1 MKKVANS
8 LSPVIAID
16 HQDSRPLHRQIYDG
30 FRTAIL
36 RNNLSAGQQVPSSRQ
51 LAAELGISRIP
62 VLTAYSQLL
71 AEDYF
76 ETRTGSGTFVS
87 RSLAARRSAMAQPGN
102 GTGARA
108 GNRPVSRRARDV
120 STSGSWPWVFGW
132 GAFAVGQVA
141 LDHFP
146 FATWSRLISR
156 HSQRVHARAL
166 HFSDPMGSPEF
177 RKEIATYLRTAR
189 AVNCDPEQILIVSG
203 SQQAIELTTR
213 VLADPGTHV
222 WMEEPGYWSIRSV
235 LHMAGCTPV
244 PVPVDHEGIN
254 VDEGTRLCRNAQVAF
269 VTPSH
274 QVPLGSTMSAARRI
288 QLLEWAED
296 NGSWIV
302 EDDYDSEYRY
312 EAMPIASLQGLDRN
326 SRVIYIGTFSKT
338 LFPSLRVGYI
348 VVPHDLIQQ
357 FVAVRLASDLFPP
370 HLYQAALA
378 DLMAQGHFARHIR
391 RTRQLYRER
400 RSALVGCLQQ
410 EFGPSLE
417 ILGAEAGVHL
427 VLKLPPDISDVELS
441 ERAAQEKLWL
451 WPLSRTYVGPP
462 SQGIILGFG
471 STPNREIPNAVRRL
485 KGLVAELQGANIARG
500 CSKVSAAS

>member
-8 LSPVIAID
+8 FCPVIAID
-16 HQDSRPLHRQIYDG
+16 HQDGRPLHRQIYDG

-51 LAAELGISRIP
+51 LASELGISRIP

-87 RSLAARRSAMAQPGN
+87 RSLAARKPAMAQPSNGN
-102 GTGARA
+102 GTHT
-108 GNRPVSRRARDV
+108 GNRPISRRVREVTAL
-120 STSGSWPWVFGW
+120 GGWPWVYGW
-132 GAFAVGQVA
+132 GAFSVGQVA

-189 AVNCDPEQILIVSG
+189 AVSCDPEQILIVSG
-203 SQQAIELTTR
+203 TQQAIELTTR
-213 VLADPGTHV
+213 VLADPGSHV
-222 WMEEPGYWSIRSV
+222 WMEEPGYWSVRRV
-235 LHMAGCTPV
+235 LLMAGCSPV
-244 PVPVDHEGIN
+244 PVPVDNEGID
-254 VDEGTRLCRNAQVAF
+254 VDQGIHLCRNARAAF

-274 QVPLGSTMSAARRI
+274 QFPLGSTMSASRRI
-288 QLLEWAED
+288 QLLEWAEEA
-296 NGSWIV
+296 GAWIV

-348 VVPHDLIQQ
+348 VVPHDLIKQ
-357 FVAVRLASDLFPP
+357 FVAARLASDLFPP

-378 DLMAQGHFARHIR
+378 DFMAQGHFARHIR

-410 EFGPSLE
+410 QFGPSLE

-427 VLKLPPDISDVELS
+427 VIKLPPGISDVDLA

-451 WPLSRTYVGPP
+451 WPLSRTYIGP
-462 SQGIILGFG
+462 SVQGIILGFG
-471 STPNREIPNAVRRL
+471 STPDREIPNAVHRL
-485 KGLVAELQGANIARG
+485 KSLVSELQAANTVSE
-500 CSKVSAAS
+500 SKVSAAG

>member
-8 LSPVIAID
+8 VCPVVAID

-51 LAAELGISRIP
+51 LASELGISRIP

-76 ETRTGSGTFVS
+76 ETRTGAGTFVS
-87 RSLAARRSAMAQPGN
+87 RSLATRKPPIAEPANGN
-102 GTGARA
+102 GTHA
-108 GNRPVSRRARDV
+108 GNRPVSRRAQEV
-120 STSGSWPWVFGW
+120 ATMGSWPWVYGW
-132 GAFAVGQVA
+132 GAFSVGQVA

-146 FATWSRLISR
+146 FASWSRLISR

-166 HFSDPMGSPEF
+166 HFSDPMGAPEF
-177 RKEIATYLRTAR
+177 RKEIATYLRTSR
-189 AVNCDPEQILIVSG
+189 AVNCDPEQIMIVSG

-213 VLADPGTHV
+213 VIADPGSHV
-222 WMEEPGYWSIRSV
+222 WIEEPGYWSLHRV
-235 LHMAGCTPV
+235 LVMAGCSPV
-244 PVPVDHEGIN
+244 PVPVDQEGID
-254 VDEGTRLCRNAQVAF
+254 VAEGIRMHRNARAAF

-274 QVPLGSTMSAARRI
+274 QFPLGSAMSAARRI

-296 NGSWIV
+296 AGAWIV
-302 EDDYDSEYRY
+302 EDDYDSEFRY
-312 EAMPIASLQGLDRN
+312 ESMPIASLQGLDRN

-348 VVPHDLIQQ
+348 VVPRDLIKQ
-357 FVAVRLASDLFPP
+357 FLSVRLASDLFPP

-378 DLMAQGHFARHIR
+378 DFMAQGHFARHIR
-391 RTRQLYRER
+391 RTRQHYRER
-400 RSALVGCLQQ
+400 RSALVESLQQ

-427 VLKLPPDISDVELS
+427 VIKLPPGVRDVELA

-451 WPLSRTYVGPP
+451 WPLSRTYFGPP

-471 STPNREIPNAVRRL
+471 STPDREIPNAVRRL
-485 KGLVAELQGANIARG
+485 RLLVSEMQGANIA
-500 CSKVSAAS
+500 SNVSAAD

>member
-8 LSPVIAID
+8 FCPVVAID
-16 HQDSRPLHRQIYDG
+16 HEDVRPLHRQIYDG

-36 RNNLSAGQQVPSSRQ
+36 RNNLTAGQQVPSSRQ
-51 LAAELGISRIP
+51 LASELGISRIP

-76 ETRTGSGTFVS
+76 ETRSGSGTFVS
-87 RSLAARRSAMAQPGN
+87 RSLAARKSAMAQPTNGN
-102 GTGARA
+102 GTSA
-108 GNRPVSRRARDV
+108 GNRPVSRRAQDV
-120 STSGSWPWVFGW
+120 ATLGSWPWVFGW

-166 HFSDPMGSPEF
+166 HFSDPMGAPEF

-213 VLADPGTHV
+213 VLTDPGSHV
-222 WMEEPGYWSIRSV
+222 WMEEPGYWSVRRA
-235 LHMAGCTPV
+235 LLLTGCSPV
-244 PVPVDHEGIN
+244 PVPVDQEGID
-254 VDEGTRLCRNAQVAF
+254 VAEGVRLCRNARVAF

-274 QVPLGSTMSAARRI
+274 QFPLGSTMSAARRI
-288 QLLEWAED
+288 QLLEWAEET
-296 NGSWIV
+296 GAWIV

-348 VVPHDLIQQ
+348 VVPHDLIKQ
-357 FVAVRLASDLFPP
+357 FVAVRLASDLYPP

-378 DLMAQGHFARHIR
+378 DFMAQGHFARHIR

-400 RSALVGCLQQ
+400 RSALVECLRQ

-427 VLKLPPDISDVELS
+427 VIKLPSDICDGELA

-451 WPLSRTYVGPP
+451 WPLSRTYIGAPE
-462 SQGIILGFG
+462 QGIILGFG
-471 STPNREIPNAVRRL
+471 STPDREIPNAVHRL
-485 KGLVAELQGANIARG
+485 KVLVSELRAANSAR
-500 CSKVSAAS
+500 AAGM